1 MKYIKKV
8 WKSGNSV
15 VITLDAPLLKGKGI
29 EKGDTIEIEMKIVS
43 IKKLQKPI
51 NPKK

>member
-15 VITLDAPLLKGKGI
+15 VITLDEAMSNGKNI
-29 EKGDTIEIEMKIVS
+29 KPGDNIEIEIIS
-43 IKKLQKPI
+43 I
-51 NPKK
+51 